1 MNSTKD
7 VIENHIRRFRE
18 GNIKGVLD
26 DFSPDA
32 ILPPHWSAQGY
43 GEITDECSPKQTSR
57 RFRCIRCQIL
67 AFVPDASVH
76 SVPCSG

>member
-18 GNIKGVLD
+18 GKIKGVLD

-32 ILPPHWSAQGY
+32 ILPPPL
-43 GEITDECSPKQTSR
+43 ECSRLR
-57 RFRCIRCQIL
+57 RNHR
-67 AFVPDASVH
+67 
-76 SVPCSG
+76 

>member
-7 VIENHIRRFRE
+7 VIENHIRRFLE

-32 ILPPHWSAQGY
+32 ILLTPTGVL
-43 GEITDECSPKQTSR
+43 KVR
-57 RFRCIRCQIL
+57 RNHR
-67 AFVPDASVH
+67 
-76 SVPCSG
+76 

>member
-7 VIENHIRRFRE
+7 VIETSHIRRFRV

-32 ILPPHWSAQGY
+32 ILLTPTGVLKGTEKSQMSA
-43 GEITDECSPKQTSR
+43 
-57 RFRCIRCQIL
+57 
-67 AFVPDASVH
+67 VPNRLQEDSAIFEDSGVH
-76 SVPCSG
+76 TGCFGS